1 MFQESKMTKFSTSL
15 TINASQEAI
24 WKVLSDVSRWH
35 EWTPTVIKVEVLNT
49 PELKLGNRYKVFQPK
64 LQPVEWTVT
73 ELTTSNF
80 TWESK
85 ALGMHMVAEHV
96 VKSVNANQSEV
107 TLTFAFN
114 GWLGNLIGK
123 MYGRMTEEYVQTEAQ
138 SLKKRV
144 ENL

>member
-1 MFQESKMTKFSTSL
+1 MAKFINSL
-15 TINASQEAI
+15 TINASQEAV
-24 WKVLSDVSRWH
+24 WKVLSNVAHWH
-35 EWTPTVIKVEVLNT
+35 EWTPTVTKVEVLNT

-64 LQPVEWTVT
+64 LQPVVWTVT
-73 ELTTSNF
+73 ELNSANF

-85 ALGMHMVAEHV
+85 SPGMHMVAEHII
-96 VKSVNANQSEV
+96 KSVNADQSEV

-123 MYGRMTEEYVQTEAQ
+123 MYGKMTEEYVQTEAQ

-144 ENL
+144 ENK

>member
-1 MFQESKMTKFSTSL
+1 MTKFSTSI
-15 TINASQEAI
+15 TINASQEKV
-24 WKVLSDVSRWH
+24 WKVLSDVVCWH
-35 EWTPTVIKVEVLNT
+35 EWTPTVNKVEVLNT

-85 ALGMHMVAEHV
+85 STGMHMAAEHV
-96 VKSVNANQSEV
+96 VKAINANQSEV

-123 MYGRMTEEYVQTEAQ
+123 IYGKMVQEYIQTEAQ

-144 ENL
+144 ETN

>member
-1 MFQESKMTKFSTSL
+1 MTKFSTSI
-15 TINASQEAI
+15 TINSSQQAV
-24 WKVLSDVSRWH
+24 WKVLSHVAHWH
-35 EWTPTVIKVEVLNT
+35 KWTPTVSKVEVLNT

-64 LQPVEWTVT
+64 LQPAEWTVT
-73 ELTTSNF
+73 KLAPSNF

-85 ALGMHMVAEHV
+85 APGIHMVAEHV
-96 VKSVNANQSEV
+96 VKSINANQSEV

-123 MYGRMTEEYVQTEAQ
+123 IYGKMTEEYVQTEAQ

-144 ENL
+144 ETL